1 MAGDNRTPDKIIGEV
16 KYAKDQFERT
26 TGHQPA
32 HGPGAPHEKEDL
44 RANPDRDP
52 AKKKTG
58 QF

>member
-32 HGPGAPHEKEDL
+32 HGPGAPHETPP
-44 RANPDRDP
+44 RRRPDSFDRY
-52 AKKKTG
+52 
-58 QF
+58 